1 MANHMANDDFWG
13 FPMNLNEPT
22 VAEVEEGARFVMSF
36 TQFQRAALK
45 RWLMG
50 LALSWPMKYAAI
62 MAYLKSHGFALA
74 CTLRKERAAAE
85 ARARYRGARERDLI
99 SKLIKGPIARKNKN
113 FFTQSIAL
121 DERGRARL
129 LPKNVAEAAEAAE
142 NEVEGRDPMAAGS
155 RDPIPVPPPFRDDR
169 GPPIA
174 RPPSESDNSSM
185 GSMGES
191 GESEASSD

>member
-1 MANHMANDDFWG
+1 MANFMANDDFWG
-13 FPMNLNEPT
+13 FPMNLSEPT
-22 VAEVEEGARFVMSF
+22 VAEVLDGARFVMSF
-36 TQFQRAALK
+36 SQNQRAALK

-50 LALSWPMKYAAI
+50 LALSWPKKYAAI

-74 CTLRKERAAAE
+74 CTLRKERAAKD

-99 SKLIKGPIARKNKN
+99 SKLIRGPIARKNKN

-129 LPKNVAEAAEAAE
+129 LPRCDAEAAEAAE
-142 NEVEGRDPMAAGS
+142 DEVEGRDPMAAGS

-169 GPPIA
+169 RPPIA
-174 RPPSESDNSSM
+174 RPPSDHSSM
-185 GSMGES
+185 DEAGES
-191 GESEASSD
+191 SESEGSSD